1 MGCISKRVGSEKSGL
16 VLGLAVVVAAML
28 LTACA
33 AGERGEQP
41 TATPT
46 REPGYSTRQT
56 FNQSLTIDGVTVVMD
71 SITHSANHFAV
82 EYSYSSGAPGVDPT
96 QMIKGI
102 SLTRADGNLYYSDSP
117 SPIGSEVFPLYSRIP
132 GGEGELVDVS
142 LGTYMIPANV
152 SGSVSIDLGTAHKKG
167 YRASSR
173 RASRGPIT
181 APLNA
186 EFSIGDRKYRVTKL
200 VVFPADFR
208 LWIEPVNEAARRTVL
223 TAESTLTDNTGG
235 TYRHVG
241 GSTSF
246 DDLLPRGHEWRQF
259 RFIGII
265 PESKTSLTLGIQGGE
280 TVVGPF
286 VFEDVR
292 VASDDAPAGA
302 TPGAGGAVDLGRGG
316 VRWVA
321 YPKE

>member
-1 MGCISKRVGSEKSGL
+1 MVCISKRLGNNKSGF
-16 VLGLAVVVAAML
+16 VLGLALAVAAML
-28 LTACA
+28 LMGCA
-33 AGERGEQP
+33 GGPAQGERPPAKP
-41 TATPT
+41 TH
-46 REPGYSTRQT
+46 EPGYSTSQT

-117 SPIGSEVFPLYSRIP
+117 SPTGSEVFPLYSRIP

-142 LGTYMIPANV
+142 LGTYMIPANA
-152 SGSVSIDLGTAHKKG
+152 SGSVTIDLGTAYKNR
-167 YRASSR
+167 YRIVSR
-173 RASRGPIT
+173 RSARQPIT

-186 EFSIGDRKYRVTKL
+186 EFSIGDRKYRVAKL
-200 VVFPADFR
+200 VVFPTDFR
-208 LWIEPVNEAARRTVL
+208 LWIEPVNESARRTVL
-223 TAESTLTDNTGG
+223 TDATLTDNTGN

-241 GSTSF
+241 GDTSF
-246 DDLLPRGHEWRQF
+246 DDLSPRGHKWHQIIF
-259 RFIGII
+259 LGIL
-265 PESKTSLTLGIQGGE
+265 PRSKTSLTLGIQGGE

-292 VASDDAPAGA
+292 VASDEAPAGA

-316 VRWVA
+316 IRWVA
-321 YPKE
+321 YPKD

>member
-1 MGCISKRVGSEKSGL
+1 MVCMPKRLGNEKSRL
-16 VLGLAVVVAAML
+16 VLGLALAVAAML
-28 LTACA
+28 LMACA
-33 AGERGEQP
+33 GGPAQGERPPAKP
-41 TATPT
+41 TH
-46 REPGYSTRQT
+46 EPGYSTSQT
-56 FNQSLTIDGVTVVMD
+56 FNQSLTIDDVTMVMD
-71 SITHSANHFAV
+71 SITHSGNHFAV

-117 SPIGSEVFPLYSRIP
+117 IVGEEVFPLYSRIP

-152 SGSVSIDLGTAHKKG
+152 SGSVSIDLGMAHKKG

-173 RASRGPIT
+173 RAARGPIT

-186 EFSIGDRKYRVTKL
+186 EFWIGDRKYRVAKL
-200 VVFPADFR
+200 VVFPTDFR

-223 TAESTLTDNTGG
+223 TDATLTDNTGG
-235 TYRHVG
+235 IYKHVG

-246 DDLLPRGHEWRQF
+246 DDLSPRGHEWRQF

-265 PESKTSLTLGIQGGE
+265 PESKTALTLGIQGGE

-292 VASDDAPAGA
+292 VASDEAPAGA

>member
-1 MGCISKRVGSEKSGL
+1 MVWMPKRLGSEKSRF
-16 VLGLAVVVAAML
+16 VFGLAIAAVAML
-28 LTACA
+28 LMACA
-33 AGERGEQP
+33 GGPAQGERPRAKP
-41 TATPT
+41 TH
-46 REPGYSTRQT
+46 EPGYSTSQT

-96 QMIKGI
+96 QMIRGI

-117 SPIGSEVFPLYSRIP
+117 SPIGSEVFSLYSRIP

-142 LGTYMIPANV
+142 LGTYMIPASV
-152 SGSVSIDLGTAHKKG
+152 SGRVTIDLGTAHKSR
-167 YRASSR
+167 YRIAAR
-173 RASRGPIT
+173 RSVRGPIT

-186 EFSIGDRKYRVTKL
+186 EFWIGDRKYRVAKMI
-200 VVFPADFR
+200 VFPTDFR
-208 LWIEPVNEAARRTVL
+208 LWIEPVNESARRTVL
-223 TAESTLTDNTGG
+223 EDATLIDNTGN

-246 DDLLPRGHEWRQF
+246 DDLSPRGHEWRQF

-265 PESKTSLTLGIQGGE
+265 PEPKTSLTLGIQGGE

-292 VASDDAPAGA
+292 VASDEAPAGA
-302 TPGAGGAVDLGRGG
+302 TPGAGGAVDLERGG

>member
-1 MGCISKRVGSEKSGL
+1 MYNMVCMLKRYGSSKSGL
-16 VLGLAVVVAAML
+16 VLGLALAVAAL
-28 LTACA
+28 LLMGCA
-33 AGERGEQP
+33 AGPPQGERPPAKP
-41 TATPT
+41 TH
-46 REPGYSTRQT
+46 EPGYSTRQT

-117 SPIGSEVFPLYSRIP
+117 IVGSEVFPLYSRIP

-152 SGSVSIDLGTAHKKG
+152 SGSVTIDLGTAHKSR
-167 YRASSR
+167 YRIAAR
-173 RASRGPIT
+173 RSVRQPIT
-181 APLNA
+181 VPLNA
-186 EFSIGDRKYRVTKL
+186 EFSIGDRKYRVAKMN
-200 VVFPADFR
+200 VFPTNFR

-223 TAESTLTDNTGG
+223 SEATLTDNTGD
-235 TYRHVG
+235 TYMHVG
-241 GSTSF
+241 GSASF
-246 DDLLPRGHEWRQF
+246 DDLSPRSHQWRQLIF
-259 RFIGII
+259 RSAI
-265 PESKTSLTLGIQGGE
+265 PRSKTSLTLDIQGGE

-292 VASDDAPAGA
+292 VVSDEAPAGA

-316 VRWVA
+316 VR
-321 YPKE
+321 